1 MEIGMKHLF
10 FAALV
15 IAASPL
21 GTARADDKPITVTPD
36 NFVRAETDMYF
47 SKTVSDGGFGKLV
60 HQREA
65 PLIDHQTVV
74 RMNRDTL
81 YSSGVFDLDA
91 GPVTITLP
99 NVGKRFMS
107 LQVLSEDQYTTEVVY
122 APGTH
127 TYDKDKIGTRYVFFI
142 VRTLANPGNSKDME
156 TAHKAQDAIKV
167 QQAAKGTFEVP
178 KWDSVSQGKV
188 RDALQELGRLGAS
201 AEGAFG
207 TKQEV
212 SPLDYTIAA
221 ATGWGGNPIY
231 AAKYILVNPKL
242 NDGKTVYR
250 LTVKDVPVDGFWS
263 ISVYNA
269 KGFFEKNDLDA
280 YSLNNLTAKASAD
293 GSYTVQFGGCSKA
306 SQNCLPITNGWNY
319 AVRLY
324 RARKPLLDGTWTFPE
339 AQPVQ

>member
-1 MEIGMKHLF
+1 MEHLTVV
-10 FAALV
+10 A
-15 IAASPL
+15 IAVTAGL
-21 GTARADDKPITVTPD
+21 TGTAFADDKPVVVTPD

-47 SKTVSDGGFGKLV
+47 SKTVSEGGFGKLL

-65 PLIDHQTVV
+65 PSIDHQTVV

-107 LQVLSEDQYTTEVVY
+107 LQVLSEDQYTAEVSY

-127 TYDKDKIGTRYVFFI
+127 AYDKSKIGTRYVFFI
-142 VRTLANPGNSKDME
+142 VRTLANPNSPKDME
-156 TAHKAQDAIKV
+156 AAHTAQDAIKV
-167 QQAAKGTFEVP
+167 QQAAMGSFEVP

-188 RDALQELGRLGAS
+188 RDALGELSRLGAG
-201 AEGAFG
+201 AENAFG
-207 TKQEV
+207 TKEQV
-212 SPLDYTIAA
+212 SPLDYVVGAA
-221 ATGWGGNPIY
+221 VGWGGNPIY
-231 AAKYILVNPKL
+231 AAKYIMVNPKL
-242 NDGKTVYR
+242 NDGKTIYR

-280 YSLNNLTAKASAD
+280 YSLNNLTAKANAD
-293 GSYTVQFGGCSKA
+293 GSYTVQFGGCSKT
-306 SQNCLPITNGWNY
+306 SQNCLPIANGWNY